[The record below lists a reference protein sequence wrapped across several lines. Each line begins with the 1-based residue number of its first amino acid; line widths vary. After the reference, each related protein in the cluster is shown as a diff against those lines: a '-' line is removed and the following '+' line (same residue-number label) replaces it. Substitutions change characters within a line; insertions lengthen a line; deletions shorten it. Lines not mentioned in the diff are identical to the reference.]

1 MYPSLSLNHPISP
14 IKLPLAGGNG
24 SDCGARLR
32 YVQDNVFSGETS
44 PEPVTCQS
52 WKTLSL

>member
-14 IKLPLAGGNG
+14 IKLPLGGGNG
-24 SDCGARLR
+24 SDCDARLR

-44 PEPVTCQS
+44 PVPVTCQS